1 MQLVQK
7 NGRPFFHL
15 THTLSSV
22 FLDQS
27 TFEGE
32 FADKP
37 NHMTESDW
45 AKDCASWDIAR
56 EDQIKKSKKKHC
68 EATDANRESAKLL
81 MEVELPFLCED
92 VFDIEN
98 YHGKYMHAGTK
109 FKPWL
114 TTNENGEEVTMQVLE
129 VTLASVK

>member
-1 MQLVQK
+1 
-7 NGRPFFHL
+7 
-15 THTLSSV
+15 
-22 FLDQS
+22 
-27 TFEGE
+27 
-32 FADKP
+32 
-37 NHMTESDW
+37 
-45 AKDCASWDIAR
+45 
-56 EDQIKKSKKKHC
+56 
-68 EATDANRESAKLL
+68 